1 VLDFVFIDDSVILCC
16 YLLFLYFIYILADD
30 CLGYVLLLSKIMEK
44 VASRVFGF
52 CVLVGAFS
60 VFGDADT
67 GKPVQNYGV
76 FWKIEVFLGV

>member
-1 VLDFVFIDDSVILCC
+1 MFIVDSVILCC
-16 YLLFLYFIYILADD
+16 YLLFLYFIYILAGG
-30 CLGYVLLLSKIMEK
+30 CLGYVFLLSKIMEK

-60 VFGDADT
+60 DFGDADT

-76 FWKIEVFLGV
+76 FRKIEVFLGV